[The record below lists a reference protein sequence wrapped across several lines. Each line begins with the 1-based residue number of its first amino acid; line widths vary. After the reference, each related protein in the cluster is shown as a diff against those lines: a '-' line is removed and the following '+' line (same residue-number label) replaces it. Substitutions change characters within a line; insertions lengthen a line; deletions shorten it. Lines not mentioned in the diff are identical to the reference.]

1 MNPLTRFLITLPI
14 TFPLIA
20 FATFTDFLL
29 TPVRG
34 QIGSDPAKEIAE
46 AAFKIAGV

>member
-1 MNPLTRFLITLPI
+1 MNPLARFLLTLPI

-29 TPVRG
+29 APVSG
-34 QIGSDPAKEIAE
+34 QLGSDPAREIAE

>member
-1 MNPLTRFLITLPI
+1 MNPLTRFFFTLPI

-29 TPVRG
+29 APISG
-34 QIGSDPAKEIAE
+34 QFGSDPAKEIAE